1 MFGYTFYVSIHPS
14 KDMLPKLFICT
25 LTFGTVRLLSLY
37 EPNVNVRTTTIQH
50 TTHTIYSVRMLRG
63 PNKQLNYTDG
73 FASYLVS
80 RVHSRFAT
88 QHIVVFEKSSTS
100 LVYHISCCCDLLCT
114 AHIYILIQVSSTTRK
129 YTSIN
134 SSQNNP
140 YH

>member
-1 MFGYTFYVSIHPS
+1 MFQYIHH

-37 EPNVNVRTTTIQH
+37 EPNERERENYNH
-50 TTHTIYSVRMLRG
+50 TTHNTYNLFCADVRG

-88 QHIVVFEKSSTS
+88 QHIVVFEKSP
-100 LVYHISCCCDLLCT
+100 H
-114 AHIYILIQVSSTTRK
+114 H
-129 YTSIN
+129 
-134 SSQNNP
+134 
-140 YH
+140 